1 MADRTDIE
9 NQQLRDELIPR
20 IRIELEELVK
30 LSSSTESDRAP
41 VQLDQQSVGRL
52 SRMDAIQGQA
62 LAQAS
67 NLRRKARAIAL
78 DAALSRFE
86 EGGFGYCADCG
97 EPISL
102 ARLQVDPATRLCIT
116 CAHSAER

>member
-9 NQQLRDELIPR
+9 NQQRRDELIPR
-20 IRIELEELVK
+20 IRLELEELVK

-52 SRMDAIQGQA
+52 SRMDAFQGQA

-67 NLRRKARAIAL
+67 NFRRKARAIAL

-97 EPISL
+97 EPITF
-102 ARLQVDPATRLCIT
+102 ARLQMDPATRLCIA

>member
-1 MADRTDIE
+1 LADRTE
-9 NQQLRDELIPR
+9 KEKQQLRGELIPR
-20 IRIELEELVK
+20 IRLELEEIRT
-30 LSSSTESDRAP
+30 LSSSTVSDRAP

-67 NLRRKARAIAL
+67 DLRRKARVIAL
-78 DAALSRFE
+78 EAALSRFK
-86 EGGFGYCADCG
+86 EGEFGFCVDCG
-97 EPISL
+97 EPIAL
-102 ARLQVDPATRLCIT
+102 PRLRVDPATTLCIA